1 MNSIKACRYF
11 NCVKASDNRS
21 ERLREYMFKLG
32 KNNDNSFSSD
42 IETVI
47 GKNTQIKGSI
57 HGSGN
62 MRVDGM
68 VEGEI
73 SITGE
78 IVVGDAG
85 RVIGNISGRSVL
97 ISGEVTGNISAES
110 KLEIMPN
117 GKLYGD
123 VNASVLSIAEGAVFR
138 GQSNMEPRPITN
150 EEEIV

>member
-1 MNSIKACRYF
+1 
-11 NCVKASDNRS
+11 
-21 ERLREYMFKLG
+21 MFKLG
-32 KNNDNSFSSD
+32 KNNENSFSSD

-47 GKNTQIKGSI
+47 GKNTQIKGSVQ
-57 HGSGN
+57 GTGN

-85 RVIGNISGRSVL
+85 RVIGNINARSVL
-97 ISGEVTGNISAES
+97 ISGEVTGNICAEI
-110 KLEIMPN
+110 KLEIMPS

-123 VNASVLSIAEGAVFR
+123 ANVSVLSIAEGAVFK
-138 GQSNMEPRPITN
+138 GQSNMESRPI
-150 EEEIV
+150 ESQA